1 MVYLAGDNNLADEMV
16 YALKCMQLVGSAPRV
31 DGTRQCEIFAL
42 YDGGV
47 GPATLRIGERANR
60 PEGVQLPEG
69 FLGKIETRR
78 RAEAQDNVRNAAR
91 EQDRARREVD
101 RFSNPQEVATL
112 LVEENP
118 VFDGLPNPLQL
129 VTDLRGN
136 NQELGQLVANGNPGD
151 QLLTNYLNNDVQEKR
166 NVAQAQLR
174 RAREHRDQVNRAAR
188 RAPQEL
194 PEVVDSVQMALTKFV
209 VETIRH
215 HPAEHYL
222 LVLSGHGSGAVG
234 DFLTGNKRFVGLSIP
249 ELREALTVV
258 QEEFQRQIFE
268 EDERSF
274 LNDGKI
280 DILGLDSCVMGMV
293 EVAYEVRECVKFLV
307 GAEAFEPNTGW
318 PYDRIL
324 SLLRQG
330 STPRPRRFAKQIAQE
345 YIEYYSS
352 DYTVADV
359 STDVCV
365 LDLGHIEK
373 LATALGRNL
382 MQAPRRDFHSA
393 RTIRTAIRNILH
405 RYGNN
410 QRLLELLND
419 ALAALRDDPDVR
431 TGFEGFDELFDYFRE
446 LLNGNEIRDEITEA
460 LGGGIGF
467 QSLLNQT
474 LQGSAIRDIKADARR
489 WHEGLATVLRT
500 ALEDR
505 AIRAA
510 VKDALVLAHW
520 EAQGYKFEQHVDL
533 WDFCDRLSNRCDQI
547 GKSQTRPNSN
557 SRRIALRIAKTRKKV
572 REGCTEVKRAIRKL
586 VLHSAYCGPAFQHSH
601 GISIFFPWAN
611 ITDASGFAEMEHYKS
626 LEFAH
631 KTQWDEFVSAY
642 HQATQRDPRRGPPP
656 NHPSTL
662 NRRDGLFTTRP
673 AAFGT
678 PLSVKLGTKLT
689 DPIAGR
695 LVRAFG
701 TRLGTSLNARL
712 GTSLN
717 ARLGTSLNARL
728 GTSLNARLGTSLNAR
743 LGTSLNARLG
753 TSLNARLGTSLN
765 ARLGTSLNARLGTSL
780 NARLG
785 TSLNARFGTG
795 GGEMPKIESM
805 KNPPVKWRNQR

>member
-1 MVYLAGDNNLADEMV
+1 MPRNKWTVIVYLAGDNNLADEMV
-16 YALKCMQLVGSAPRV
+16 YALKCMQLVGSAPLQR
-31 DGTRQCEIFAL
+31 GTRQCEIFAL

-47 GPATLRIGERANR
+47 GPAALRIGERANLR
-60 PEGVQLPEG
+60 KGVQLPEG
-69 FLGKIETRR
+69 FLSKVETRR
-78 RAEAQDNVRNAAR
+78 RAEASEKARDAQR
-91 EQDRARREVD
+91 EQGRAQREVD
-101 RFSNPQEVATL
+101 QFQNPSRVTNL
-112 LVEENP
+112 LVKERR
-118 VFDGLPNPLQL
+118 VFAGVPKQF
-129 VTDLRGN
+129 VTKFLRN
-136 NQELGQLVANGNPGD
+136 RPQVGQFVANGNPALARE
-151 QLLTNYLNNDVQEKR
+151 QLLTRYLKNDVQEKR
-166 NVAQAQLR
+166 NEAEAQLD
-174 RAREHRDQVNRAAR
+174 RAIEESDQADEAATRAVR
-188 RAPQEL
+188 EL
-194 PEVVDSVQMALTKFV
+194 PEVVDSVQMTLTKFV
-209 VETIRH
+209 VDTIKR

-258 QEEFQRQIFE
+258 QEEFQRQTFE
-268 EDERSF
+268 EDGRPF
-274 LNDGKI
+274 LKDGKI

-324 SLLRQG
+324 SLLRKG
-330 STPRPRRFAKQIAQE
+330 NTPGPRRFATQIANE

-365 LDLGHIEK
+365 LDLDQIEK
-373 LATALGRNL
+373 LATALGRGL
-382 MQAPRRDFHSA
+382 DPAPRRPLRST
-393 RTIRTAIRNILH
+393 REIRRNITRTL
-405 RYGNN
+405 RQFGTN

-419 ALAALRDDPDVR
+419 ALAALRIDPDIR
-431 TGFEGFDELFDYFRE
+431 EGFEGFDELFDYFQEVLDGDEIR
-446 LLNGNEIRDEITEA
+446 NEISEG

-467 QSLLNQT
+467 RKLLNQA
-474 LQGSAIRDIKADARR
+474 LEDSAIRDIKAEARR
-489 WHEGLATVLRT
+489 SHEGLATVLLT
-500 ALEDR
+500 ALNDP
-505 AIRAA
+505 AIRPAI
-510 VKDALVLAHW
+510 KDPLVLAHW

-533 WDFCDRLSNRCDQI
+533 WDFCDRLADRCDQI
-547 GKSQTRPNSN
+547 GNAGTR
-557 SRRIALRIAKTRKKV
+557 RRVRRACTDVKK
-572 REGCTEVKRAIRKL
+572 AIDNL

-611 ITDASGFAEMEHYKS
+611 ITDASGFAEMDHYKS

-631 KTQWDEFVSAY
+631 RTQWDEFVNAY
-642 HQATQRDPRRGPPP
+642 HDATQRPVRPLRPHRP
-656 NHPSTL
+656 NKIPHPSTL

-678 PLSVKLGTKLT
+678 PLSVKLGTNLT
-689 DPIAGR
+689 ARIAAE
-695 LVRAFG
+695 LVNAFG

-712 GTSLN
+712 RTSLN
-717 ARLGTSLNARL
+717 E
-728 GTSLNARLGTSLNAR
+728 
-743 LGTSLNARLG
+743 RLG

-805 KNPPVKWRNQR
+805 KNPPVKWHSQR